1 MALTIINNNT
11 ARAAENAVKEGRQI
25 LWVLREAFGNIPAGS
40 VIDAGLFPTDEKIAV
55 TTDIQRTSVFAQ
67 NPEGGADLLLTE
79 DVTQVSATYDSIP
92 VLTPDDTV
100 RALHA
105 GSTPTPMTG
114 THDGVTV
121 SPFAP
126 GMSIP
131 VSQIVVRRHPGANTQ
146 RLQRVFWHPRM
157 GLQSAGEGDNSGK
170 ETLIFRGVVQ
180 SINKELIVNPALTP
194 YLESIGAMGAI
205 FNVPNDKLAS
215 FLEVLAEAEQA

>member
-1 MALTIINNNT
+1 MALTIVNQTT
-11 ARAAENAVKEGRQI
+11 ARAAENAVKEGRQVLI
-25 LWVLREAFGNIPAGS
+25 VLREAFGTIPAGS
-40 VIDAGLFPTDEKIAV
+40 VIDLGLFPTDEKIAV

-67 NPEGGADLLLTE
+67 NPEGGADVLLTE

-105 GSTPTPMTG
+105 GSTPTAMTG
-114 THDGVTV
+114 TLAGATV

-131 VSQIVVRRHPGANTQ
+131 VSQIVVRRHPGANAQ
-146 RLQRVFWHPRM
+146 RMQRIFWHPRV

-170 ETLIFRGVVQ
+170 ETLIFRSVVQ
-180 SINKELIVNPALTP
+180 TIDKALIVNPALVG
-194 YLESIGAMGAI
+194 YLEHIGVMGAV
-205 FNVPNDKLAS
+205 FNVPNDKLTTV
-215 FLEVLAEAEQA
+215 LEILAEAEQA